1 MSKNKKTKSLRIA
14 FFTNT
19 YLPNNYGSVT
29 SIETFRR
36 GLKELGHEV
45 FVFAPDFKDYEDEKG
60 DKIFRYP
67 SVMWK
72 YKIQY
77 PLPISVSPK
86 INKIFKELDFDIVHS
101 HQPFSIGKD
110 GLRQAKANKIPIV
123 FTYHCRYEDY
133 VHYIPV
139 VPTDILKDFV
149 KKQATI
155 FANKCNQVIAPSG
168 TIKKLITR
176 RGIKKPITVLP
187 TGIDLKKF
195 SSGKRDETRKKFNI
209 KNNELLL
216 LSVGR
221 IEQEKNVNL
230 LFNSALEM
238 LKKYSHLKLMIVGKG
253 SEKINLAKQAKQE
266 ELKDRVI
273 FTGLISKNKIQDYYS
288 SGDIFLQSSTSETQ
302 GLVVNEAMAAN
313 VPVVAVEATGAKDII
328 KHNKT
333 GFLTKNNQKDFLKFL
348 EKLIKDDKKRLK
360 LAENGREDALNY
372 DYLKNTK
379 ELIEVYESLIKET
392 GSKKRSIIPCA
403 IRKK

>member
-1 MSKNKKTKSLRIA
+1 MRIA

-45 FVFAPDFKDYEDEKG
+45 FVFAPDFKDYQDEKG

-86 INKIFKELDFDIVHS
+86 ISKIFKDLNFDIVHS

-139 VPTDILKDFV
+139 VPSKLLKDFV

-155 FANKCNQVIAPSG
+155 FANKCNQVIAPTK
-168 TIKKLITR
+168 TIKELITS
-176 RGIKKPITVLP
+176 RGIKKPIAVLP
-187 TGIDLKKF
+187 TGIDLEKF
-195 SSGKRDETRKKFNI
+195 SSGKRNEIRKKFNI
-209 KNNELLL
+209 KRNELLL

-221 IEQEKNVNL
+221 IETEKNVNL
-230 LFNSALEM
+230 LFNSALKM
-238 LKKYSHLKLMIVGKG
+238 LKKYPHLKLMIVGKG
-253 SEKINLAKQAKQE
+253 SEKINLVRQTKSE
-266 ELKDRVI
+266 NLKERVF

-288 SGDIFLQSSTSETQ
+288 AGDIFLQSSTSETQ

-313 VPVVAVEATGAKDII
+313 VPVVAVSATGAKDII
-328 KHNKT
+328 KHGKT
-333 GFLTKNNQKDFLKFL
+333 GFLTKNNQKDFSKFL
-348 EKLIKDDKKRLK
+348 EKLIKNDKKRLT
-360 LAENGREDALNY
+360 LAKNAQEDAQEY
-372 DYLKNTK
+372 DYLKNTR
-379 ELIEVYESLIKET
+379 ELVDIYQSLIER
-392 GSKKRSIIPCA
+392 SK
-403 IRKK
+403 